1 MPLYDETET
10 AFERRGSILIV
21 RIFGSIEFFCVE
33 SLRKDIEFA
42 LNSERTETIVVS
54 FADVALVDSSGLG
67 LFLELQKRMTGS
79 CELRLCDMSPNVQGN
94 IRLLTDFFAL
104 RHRPFARGDIG
115 FSGGRA
121 MKADDKAIDLEAR
134 YFLTKSGERYC
145 ARAESP

>member
-79 CELRLCDMSPNVQGN
+79 CELRLCDMSPNVRAIFQYSR
-94 IRLLTDFFAL
+94 IFSHF
-104 RHRPFARGDIG
+104 DIDHSLAATLASLG
-115 FSGGRA
+115 VA
-121 MKADDKAIDLEAR
+121 
-134 YFLTKSGERYC
+134 
-145 ARAESP
+145 P